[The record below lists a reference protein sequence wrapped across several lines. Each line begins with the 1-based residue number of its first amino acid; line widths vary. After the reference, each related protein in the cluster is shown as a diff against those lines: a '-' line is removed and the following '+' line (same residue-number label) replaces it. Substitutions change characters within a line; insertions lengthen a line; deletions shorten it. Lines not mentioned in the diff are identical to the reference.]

1 VPTAESNNNG
11 SKHPRELIEE
21 IIDIVDKDNRLDE
34 DDQIADF
41 YGKQGFDMN
50 CSTTEA
56 EETDGISSEE
66 EERQEENMAD
76 QLALDEMDNY
86 KALALRS
93 PLEYFL
99 NMRVKEAMQAIR
111 MDQVR
116 EIDEEEPRQEE
127 WETLK
132 KYNDRMLH
140 DGISPDDNS
149 DPINYQRHAHDL
161 SLIELKE
168 GLTKAVTDRKAQAL
182 PLAISI
188 FNRI

>member
-1 VPTAESNNNG
+1 
-11 SKHPRELIEE
+11 
-21 IIDIVDKDNRLDE
+21 
-34 DDQIADF
+34 
-41 YGKQGFDMN
+41 
-50 CSTTEA
+50 
-56 EETDGISSEE
+56 
-66 EERQEENMAD
+66 
-76 QLALDEMDNY
+76 
-86 KALALRS
+86 
-93 PLEYFL
+93 
-99 NMRVKEAMQAIR
+99 MQAIR

-188 FNRI
+188 FNRIQDKIVSTTRLGRPQCRACYHIPGVFKHGTHKRTPISEHQIQTSSASGTEEEHASADVDLFEAGASDVGDDGRNQAVRGEEGWEEDPASGREHGSSAVCGWEASG